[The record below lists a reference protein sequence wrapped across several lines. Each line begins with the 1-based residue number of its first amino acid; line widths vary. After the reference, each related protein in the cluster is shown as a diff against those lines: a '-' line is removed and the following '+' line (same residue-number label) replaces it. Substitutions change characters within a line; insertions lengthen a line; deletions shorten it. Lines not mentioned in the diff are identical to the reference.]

1 MAWNEFVYRYDGT
14 FAGFLTCV
22 YESYAR
28 REQPV
33 AFSAPEDP
41 RVSLYPE
48 KTITTNKVQALRVY
62 RGMAE
67 RISPAAQR
75 LASLGFLTCLPE
87 RERVIY
93 RFLRLGFQVGTGV
106 THWLTDDRVGPLDQA
121 VRQLT
126 HEAHQYQGF
135 VRFSDFDGLLAGEIE
150 PKNRVLPLL
159 RPHFCDRF
167 SNETFFLYD
176 RTHKEGL
183 FYRPGR
189 WAIAPLDE
197 FQLARPGQTEQDY
210 RRMWRVFYD
219 TIAIRERENPRCR
232 MTNMPKRYWKHLTEF
247 QTELGKEE
255 NPATRPGI
263 EWGAVNGIDRNP
275 GKENPNE
282 TLSVF

>member
-1 MAWNEFVYRYDGT
+1 MSWTEYCYQYDGT

-22 YESYAR
+22 YESYAN
-28 REQPV
+28 RELPAV
-33 AFSAPEDP
+33 FSSPDET

-48 KTITTNKVQALRVY
+48 KTVETNKEHALRVY
-62 RGMAE
+62 RGIAQ

-93 RFLRLGFQVGTGV
+93 RFLRLGFQVGPGV
-106 THWLTDDRVGPLDQA
+106 THWLTDDRVAPLDRA

-126 HEAHQYQGF
+126 GEAHQYKGF

-183 FYRPGR
+183 FYQPGR
-189 WAIAPLDE
+189 WVIAPLDD
-197 FQLARPGQTEQDY
+197 FQMARPDQWEQDY
-210 RRMWRVFYD
+210 RRMWKIFYD
-219 TIAIRERENPRCR
+219 TIAIRERNNPKCR
-232 MTNMPKRYWKHLTEF
+232 MTHMPKRYWNHLTEF
-247 QTELGKEE
+247 QTESESG
-255 NPATRPGI
+255 PTR
-263 EWGAVNGIDRNP
+263 E
-275 GKENPNE
+275 
-282 TLSVF
+282 LSPSQTN